1 MLKSPTVRKA
11 LNIAIDRAGI
21 VKKALHGSAEASSG
35 PLYPKYWAYDAS
47 QAQYQYN
54 PAAAAALLDSAG
66 YPLPKTASAQGPR
79 ARFRFTCLLP
89 QNFAVWERVALEIQR
104 DLLNIGVD
112 MQFKSV
118 PFKEFNPMIGAGKF
132 DAALLD
138 MISGPMPARAYIFW
152 RSARN
157 FKGPFNVFGYEN
169 AEADRLFEIL
179 LRSTNE
185 AAVRSATS
193 RLQRAFYEDP
203 PAIFIAWST
212 RTRAISKRFLLPHTG
227 RDPMLTMS
235 QWTVAPEHPAVVH

>member
-1 MLKSPTVRKA
+1 VLKSPTVRKA
-11 LNIAIDRAGI
+11 LNIAIDRVRI

-47 QAQYQYN
+47 QERYQYN

-104 DLLNIGVD
+104 DLLDIGVD

-235 QWTVAPEHPAVVH
+235 QWTVAPEHRAVVH